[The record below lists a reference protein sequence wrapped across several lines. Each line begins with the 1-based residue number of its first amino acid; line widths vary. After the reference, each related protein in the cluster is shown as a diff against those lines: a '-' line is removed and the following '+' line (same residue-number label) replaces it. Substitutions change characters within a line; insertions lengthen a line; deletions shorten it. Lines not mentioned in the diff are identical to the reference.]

1 VGRKIV
7 CPDCGSIVDED
18 ILKAKNSENTCL
30 ICGAN
35 LGGDSI
41 NKAEEHSDWI
51 TWYYYGFKSGDGKS
65 ATLSEKKI
73 DLDKHGDTFF
83 LIKEFQAPPRDENG
97 SEKAKEILRTYIP
110 DAFAP
115 PAYDSAINE
124 IRCPR
129 CGSNRIQLVGRK
141 WSWLT
146 GIATNKVDRV
156 CMNCK
161 TRF

>member
-1 VGRKIV
+1 MDENIK
-7 CPDCGSIVDED
+7 CKQCGSSFNKMFLLGKQGNVD
-18 ILKAKNSENTCL
+18 TCPV
-30 ICGAN
+30 CGGKMA
-35 LGGDSI
+35 
-41 NKAEEHSDWI
+41 AEEDHSDWI

-83 LIKEFQAPPRDENG
+83 LIKEFKAPPRDENG
-97 SEKAKEILRTYIP
+97 SERAKEILRTYIP

-115 PAYDSAINE
+115 PAYDSALNE